1 MSDIGFGTWSWG
13 NRFLWG
19 YNPLRDDYVLK
30 ETFKTAIS
38 AGLNLIDTADSYG
51 TGAFNGRSESL
62 LGEFIQD
69 LPPKDT
75 NNLIVATK
83 LAPFPWRLGRRGLDK
98 AFSQSKKRLRGKLDR
113 AQLHWSTSRYA
124 PWQESQLIDGLGDL
138 VEKKL
143 VSEIGVSNFGPNKI
157 KLFHQKLSDR
167 GIKLKSLQIQ
177 MSLLSPPDK
186 RIINICRE
194 LNIDLIAYSPLALG
208 ALCISPEDEVPKT
221 TILRS
226 RLFKQLLPKS
236 EALRREI
243 KYISLNNDSSP
254 AQVAINWCKSLGAKP
269 IPGIRSV
276 EQALDISRALSWD
289 LTKKE
294 VKKLNDLSSNCKA
307 RMPQNPFCS
316 D

>member
-1 MSDIGFGTWSWG
+1 MGNIGFGTWSWG

-19 YNPLRDDYVLK
+19 YNPIRDDSVLK
-30 ETFKTAIS
+30 DTFKTAIS
-38 AGLNLIDTADSYG
+38 AGLNLVDTADSYG

-62 LGEFIQD
+62 LGDFIQD
-69 LPPKDT
+69 LPNKDKK
-75 NNLIVATK
+75 NLIVATK
-83 LAPFPWRLGRRGLDK
+83 LAPFPWRLGRSGFEK
-98 AFSQSKKRLRGKLDR
+98 AFSQSKKRLKGKLDR
-113 AQLHWSTSRYA
+113 VQLHWSTSRYA
-124 PWQESQLIDGLGDL
+124 PWQESQLIDGLADL
-138 VEKKL
+138 VDKKL
-143 VSEIGVSNFGPNKI
+143 VSEIGLSNFGPNKI

-177 MSLLSPPDK
+177 MSLLSPPDN

-208 ALCISPEDEVPKT
+208 ILCISPEGKIPKT

-226 RLFKQLLPKS
+226 RLFKELLPKS
-236 EALRREI
+236 EDLRREI
-243 KYISLNNDSSP
+243 KYISVTNNSSP
-254 AQVAINWCKSLGAKP
+254 AQVAINWCKSLGAIP

-276 EQALDISRALSWD
+276 EQAVDISKALSWD

-294 VKKLNDLSSNCKA
+294 MTKLNELSRNCKK
-307 RMPQNPFCS
+307 RMPQNPFFS